1 MEGSLEAPPPTP
13 ATPSATVDPS
23 PHRSPDPSSD
33 AAAGAS
39 VPPTTQHPARLFATP
54 SDYFATFGPVATFGF
69 LLADPIVPPAFSF
82 DLSKGFRRS
91 GPRCLVRVDRH
102 AHTAPRSL
110 RITGPATCVLHAY
123 SALTCLSLFWE
134 RTGLLYL
141 YLEGLSLFGG
151 PYEYIWRALL
161 CLEGLMSMRVF
172 ACGGPV
178 PLPLSPLP
186 GCA

>member
-39 VPPTTQHPARLFATP
+39 VPPTPQHPARLFATP

-82 DLSKGFRRS
+82 DLIEGF
-91 GPRCLVRVDRH
+91 P
-102 AHTAPRSL
+102 PL
-110 RITGPATCVLHAY
+110 RPAMSRARGPACAHCASQSTDNRTCDMRFARILCLNLSFSLLGAY
-123 SALTCLSLFWE
+123 RTSLSL
-134 RTGLLYL
+134 Y
-141 YLEGLSLFGG
+141 GG
-151 PYEYIWRALL
+151 PFSVWRAL
-161 CLEGLMSMRVF
+161 
-172 ACGGPV
+172 
-178 PLPLSPLP
+178 
-186 GCA
+186 

>member
-13 ATPSATVDPS
+13 ATPSAPVDPS

-33 AAAGAS
+33 AADGAS
-39 VPPTTQHPARLFATP
+39 VPPTPQHPARLFATP
-54 SDYFATFGPVATFGF
+54 SDSLSARSPPSASFWLT
-69 LLADPIVPPAFSF
+69 PIVPPAFSF

-110 RITGPATCVLHAY
+110 RTTGPATCVLHAY

-151 PYEYIWRALL
+151 RYEYIWRALL

-172 ACGGPV
+172 ACGGPI
-178 PLPLSPLP
+178 PLLSPLP